1 MKHMNSKS
9 NRTLS
14 RFSIRKCSVG
24 TASFLIGTVAFF
36 GIHHEAFAAENSTTP
51 VTVAQLQDQGDSNEV
66 STEKQDD
73 TQAKANALSTDDS
86 TPTTEQSK
94 SDTEPTQNQEVNE
107 KEATQVEQT
116 PDNASSE
123 FKDSAAQDETTS
135 KDADIAQTKEAK
147 NEALQSDHQQTY
159 QIKKQKKKT
168 QLAVNL
174 K

>member
-51 VTVAQLQDQGDSNEV
+51 VTVTQLQDQGDTNEV

-107 KEATQVEQT
+107 KEATQVE
-116 PDNASSE
+116 
-123 FKDSAAQDETTS
+123 
-135 KDADIAQTKEAK
+135 
-147 NEALQSDHQQTY
+147 
-159 QIKKQKKKT
+159 
-168 QLAVNL
+168 
-174 K
+174 